1 MYERKTVPLQLLFSY
16 TNTLPNVR
24 TRRGETVPP
33 VIGFVPDAF
42 PPKKKTEKGVSVN
55 IASIIKRNTMKKSLF
70 LLTLALTLTLFSC
83 KTPQDIT
90 YLQDVEVNEP
100 ITTQGDGYIR
110 FLPGDK
116 LSIFVHS
123 RDEQLMN
130 LFNISGRNGG
140 QNMMSGGQNY
150 APYTVD
156 GFGNIDF
163 PVLGTVKAQGKT
175 RDELSKHIKEQL
187 ITQNLCKDPIV
198 TVAFYDMSFSVLG
211 NAGAGVKQISKD
223 RITLLEAIAMASDL
237 QINGLRKNVLVMR
250 QEGDKQV
257 PYRVDLTSAE
267 SVYQSPVYYIRQNDV
282 IYVEPN
288 DMTKRA
294 STVMGSSAYTP
305 SFWFGMFSTVMSAA
319 LLIYNILK

>member
-1 MYERKTVPLQLLFSY
+1 MKNNILKQIAERSSFSSSS
-16 TNTLPNVR
+16 R
-24 TRRGETVPP
+24 
-33 VIGFVPDAF
+33 FSSSF
-42 PPKKKTEKGVSVN
+42 WFS
-55 IASIIKRNTMKKSLF
+55 
-70 LLTLALTLTLFSC
+70 LALTFSLSLTLSLTSC

-90 YLQDVEVNEP
+90 YLQDVKVNEP
-100 ITTQGDGYIR
+100 ITTQTDGYIR

-140 QNMMSGGQNY
+140 SMNSGMNGGSNY

-156 GFGNIDF
+156 SEGNIDF
-163 PVLGTVKAQGKT
+163 PVLGTVKVAGMT
-175 RDELSKHIKEQL
+175 RDELGKTLKNLL

-198 TVAFYDMSFSVLG
+198 TVAFYNMSFSVLG
-211 NAGAGVKQISKD
+211 NAGAGLKQINKD

-237 QINGLRKNVLVMR
+237 EINGLRKNVLVMR
-250 QEGDKQV
+250 QDGDKEIA
-257 PYRVDLTSAE
+257 YRVDLTSAE
-267 SVYQSPVYYIRQNDV
+267 SVNDKA
-282 IYVEPN
+282 
-288 DMTKRA
+288 KRS

-305 SFWFGMFSTVMSAA
+305 SFWFGMFSSVMSAA